1 MIEQNERVH
10 EMILKATDA
19 LLDWLD
25 EGWIE
30 ADGAWNVDRA
40 RIHIYR
46 DWYAPYWTVA
56 FTVEGPPWYGDTIN
70 VDVEEL
76 NSDRYEV
83 SINPMSFA
91 DENISCSHQ
100 QNGAPHGHWTK
111 SGQS

>member
-56 FTVEGPPWYGDTIN
+56 FTVEGPALVRRYDQCGRGR
-70 VDVEEL
+70 VEFRPL
-76 NSDRYEV
+76 
-83 SINPMSFA
+83 
-91 DENISCSHQ
+91 
-100 QNGAPHGHWTK
+100 
-111 SGQS
+111 